1 MAGAERL
8 ESPNDFELTHH
19 VVPGEPGRDHLEEM
33 AETFV
38 VELKR
43 MRWSDERILA
53 AFRNPFYA
61 GPFAVY
67 QERGENFVV
76 ELLQSCRTRGH
87 HKTH

>member
-1 MAGAERL
+1 MAVVENL
-8 ESPNDFELTHH
+8 ENPNDFELTHH

-53 AFRNPFYA
+53 AFRDPFYA
-61 GPFAVY
+61 GLFAVY
-67 QERGENFVV
+67 QERGEDFVV
-76 ELLQSCRTRGH
+76 ELVQSCRTREH
-87 HKTH
+87 HETI